1 VGRTNI
7 LLAGFV
13 KCQCGTSIYIY
24 SKAKKFTCKNSKNNI
39 SVKDMDDVSQ
49 QVLKSYLNDVN
60 PQVYLEEIMGRLKDK
75 EVLLV
80 ESVKKRT

>member
-1 VGRTNI
+1 
-7 LLAGFV
+7 
-13 KCQCGTSIYIY
+13 
-24 SKAKKFTCKNSKNNI
+24 
-39 SVKDMDDVSQ
+39 MDDASQ